1 MFIITNLFGGEMK
14 DLFKQAVQ
22 PVMQKKTLFQLNQL
36 KSFVDDTLKEVVSQ
50 NFKSDADK
58 IKYLL
63 NTLYNIRDF
72 ILAQTTENSLRV
84 RLIQEFQKIEE
95 ETIVGNS
102 HQRQEK
108 NSLTQTE
115 EKLELGPQQL
125 ESEEVSIEST
135 PNS

>member
-1 MFIITNLFGGEMK
+1 MK

-22 PVMQKKTLFQLNQL
+22 PVMQKQTLFQLSQL
-36 KSFVDDTLKEVVSQ
+36 KSFVDGTLKEAVSQ

-63 NTLYNIRDF
+63 DTLYNIRDF
-72 ILAQTTENSLRV
+72 VLAQTTENSLRV
-84 RLIQEFQKIEE
+84 RLIQEFQKIEK
-95 ETIVGNS
+95 ETMMGNS

>member
-1 MFIITNLFGGEMK
+1 MK

-22 PVMQKKTLFQLNQL
+22 PVMQKQTLFQLNQL
-36 KSFVDDTLKEVVSQ
+36 KSFVDGTLKEAVSQ

-63 NTLYNIRDF
+63 DTLYNIRDF
-72 ILAQTTENSLRV
+72 VLAQTTENSLRL

-95 ETIVGNS
+95 ETMMGNS
-102 HQRQEK
+102 QQRQEK
-108 NSLTQTE
+108 NSLTPTE
-115 EKLELGPQQL
+115 EKLEPGQKQL
-125 ESEEVSIEST
+125 EKEEVPIEST

>member
-1 MFIITNLFGGEMK
+1 MK

-22 PVMQKKTLFQLNQL
+22 PVMQKQTLFQLNQL